1 MSSTMLKVQNLFR
14 TDSHTN
20 SIAAASSLILG
31 VAEPY
36 YIHNYFNSSKSEYED
51 IICIGD
57 GSSTLASLLT
67 NKKYF
72 VAGYGAGYDLP
83 KATESDCVWYWI
95 EASTSFSTANLH
107 DFDTTP
113 IPAMTRFHLVAHFP
127 SAHTADILSVQAQMN
142 VTTKTNA

>member
-95 EASTSFSTANLH
+95 AASASFSTANLH
-107 DFDTTP
+107 DFSTTP
-113 IPAMTRFHLVAHFP
+113 IPSATAFHLIAYFP
-127 SAHTADILSVQAQMN
+127 SVHLYDVRSVIARMN
-142 VTTKTNA
+142 VTTRTDT